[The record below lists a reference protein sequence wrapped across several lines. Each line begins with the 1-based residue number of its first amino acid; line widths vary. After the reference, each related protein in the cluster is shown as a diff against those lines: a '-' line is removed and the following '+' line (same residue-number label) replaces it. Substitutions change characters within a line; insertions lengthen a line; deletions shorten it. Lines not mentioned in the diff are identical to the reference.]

1 MSTAAVAPRWLK
13 RSVAAKAYGI
23 SLDTLDR
30 LRGAGE
36 VRTKRNGRAV
46 LVEVA
51 SLEAWVEGLED
62 A

>member
-1 MSTAAVAPRWLK
+1 MTTATVTPRWLK
-13 RSVAAKAYGI
+13 RNVAAKTYGI

-30 LRGAGE
+30 LRGTGD
-36 VRTKRNGRAV
+36 VRTKRNGRSV

-51 SLEAWVEGLED
+51 SLDAWVEQLED

>member
-1 MSTAAVAPRWLK
+1 MSTATVTPRWLK
-13 RSVAAKAYGI
+13 RTSAATAYGI

-30 LRGAGE
+30 LRATGE

-51 SLEAWVEGLED
+51 SLDEWVEQLED
-62 A
+62 G